1 MFNPLMV
8 IIVFCVYMIGLFI
21 IALLVERRTAAVK
34 NLVNNPVI
42 YSLGMAVY
50 CTAWTYYG
58 SVGKAATSGMLFLT
72 IYLGPTLTII
82 FWFAILRK
90 LVRIK
95 STYRITSIAD
105 FISARY
111 NKSPAI
117 AALATAIAFIG
128 TMPYIALQFKAIFS
142 TFRIITENEV
152 NVNLSTDNMAYIV
165 VGLMILFTIIFGIRR
180 LDPTER
186 HQGMMVAVAIENTV
200 QLVAFLIAGIFVCF
214 FLYNGFGDIL
224 RQFANSPFRQ
234 GMKIEGGHTASFIIW
249 GTYLILAMS
258 AIICL
263 PRQFHTTVVENTDEK
278 HIRTAMWLF
287 PLYMFLINIF
297 VLPIAMSGLLKG
309 FSITQADQFVL
320 LLPLYHGNPWIALV
334 VFLGGFSAATSMI
347 MISSMTMATMIT
359 NHLLLPLVDWFKGLS
374 GIRRNLLRCRWI
386 AAAAFIATGFGFERL
401 VGESYM
407 LVNIGL
413 ISFAAALQFAPV
425 ILGGIFWR
433 RANKSAAIMG
443 LSAGF
448 IVWCYTLL
456 VPSLVKSGW
465 IPHSLIDKG
474 PWGITFLNPE
484 HLFGVV
490 TLDPLSHGVF
500 WSMLFNIGFFVIGS
514 FYLRKSE
521 EERII
526 SEEFIDILEPVK
538 PLSRALEGKT
548 TVDLETKI
556 KIIRQLLNE
565 FFSASETELLIER
578 CFSSLSISGKKKIS
592 VMELAEMQNEAE
604 KLLAGAVGTASAHK
618 AIKEAV
624 IFTPRESKELSTVY
638 AEILASL
645 KVTPQEL
652 KRKVDYYQERAEL
665 LTGHARELADK
676 IQQLEK
682 QILERK
688 KAEEALQEERRLFIG
703 GRTVVFKWKNEQGW
717 PIEYVSPNVKG
728 QFGYSTENL
737 IDREVFFASLI
748 HPDDL
753 ERVREEMKTYSLSE
767 VPFFEQEYRIVKR
780 DGEYRW
786 VYDFTVVMKDVEGNP
801 TNFHSYLSDI
811 TDRKIAE
818 EALKESEEHLKTLL
832 YSIPA
837 GVMVVDAKTHK
848 IVYAN
853 TNVVEMTGIP
863 QDQLIGSD
871 CHRVVCPEEAGECP
885 VTDLG
890 RKLDKCEHA
899 LLGADGT
906 LIPILKSVTSVVLE
920 GRECLIESF
929 LDITER
935 KKAEEKLKEAMELK
949 LKFVSM
955 VSHELRT
962 PLTAIKEGISIVLSG
977 IAGELEERQ
986 KEFLDDVKK
995 SVDRLARL
1003 INDVLD
1009 FQKIESKKMGFLMRE
1024 HDINDIVEEAC
1035 SIMGPLANDKKMKL
1049 IVELDRGL
1057 PRINFDKDRIIQ
1069 VLTNLIDNAVKFT
1082 ESGSI
1087 TVGTFLKKTEN
1098 CVCVSVYNTG
1108 EEIKKEDMPRL
1119 FRKFEQLELS
1129 GKRKAEGTGLGLVI
1143 CKEIIEEHRGKIWVE
1158 SGKGSGTTFYF
1169 TLPLQE
1175 RKI

>member
-117 AALATAIAFIG
+117 AAIATAIAFIG

-386 AAAAFIATGFGFERL
+386 AAGAFIATGFGFERL

-890 RKLDKCEHA
+890 KKLDKCEHA